1 MELCI
6 EQIVEGHPPDGGW
19 SSSRRKEKWVDSPYV
34 LKVAKF
40 PDAFR
45 VV

>member
-6 EQIVEGHPPDGGW
+6 EQIEGHPTDGGW
-19 SSSRRKEKWVDSPYV
+19 SSSTRRETWVDSPYV

-40 PDAFR
+40 PDAFS